1 MKNTPLMEIILWFRD
16 AQKDVLQ
23 LAESLSEEQ
32 LRWQPH
38 PLANSIGF
46 QLWHL
51 ARGADYVQA
60 RLSDATTELN
70 RRLGVRPQIWLA
82 KEYAEQWN
90 LDPKILGVEQLG
102 WEMTP
107 EDAAHLQI
115 PNKEALVEYLQ
126 RSFAAEDQALDAL
139 DEEQFQAFRLHDWAK
154 EQTVGNFLMSYLVHY
169 REHLGAMQYMKGL
182 QNLLTESS

>member
-1 MKNTPLMEIILWFRD
+1 MSNTPLTEIALWLQD
-16 AQKDVLQ
+16 AHTNILQ
-23 LAESLSEEQ
+23 LADSLSEDQ

-60 RLSDATTELN
+60 RISDATTELN
-70 RRLGVRPQIWLA
+70 QRLGVRPQIWLA
-82 KEYAEQWN
+82 EGYAEQWK
-90 LDPKILGVEQLG
+90 LAPDTLGVEQLG

-107 EDAAHLQI
+107 EDAAHLRF
-115 PNKEALVEYLQ
+115 PSKGALVEYAQ
-126 RSFAAEDQALDAL
+126 RSFDAEKQALMAL

-154 EQTVGNFLMSYLVHY
+154 EQTVGNFVMSYFVHY

-182 QNLLTESS
+182 QNLLTDSS

>member
-1 MKNTPLMEIILWFRD
+1 MNNTSLQEIVLWFQD
-16 AQKDVLQ
+16 ARKNILE
-23 LAESLSEEQ
+23 LANSLSEDQ

-60 RLSDATTELN
+60 RLSDATTELSQ
-70 RRLGVRPQIWLA
+70 RLGIHPQIWLV
-82 KEYAEQWN
+82 ENYAERWE
-90 LDPKILGVEQLG
+90 LDPAILGIEQLG

-107 EDAAHLQI
+107 EDASHLQF
-115 PNKEALVEYLQ
+115 PNKAALMDYVQRAFNAEEEALEV
-126 RSFAAEDQALDAL
+126 L
-139 DEEQFQAFRLHDWAK
+139 DEEQFQAFRLHEWAK
-154 EQTVGNFLMSYLVHY
+154 EQTVGNFLMSYFVHY

-182 QNLLTESS
+182 QTLLTESS

>member
-1 MKNTPLMEIILWFRD
+1 MNQTPLQEIILWFRD
-16 AQKDVLQ
+16 ARKNILE
-23 LAESLSEEQ
+23 LAESLSEDQ

-70 RRLGVRPQIWLA
+70 RRLGVHQQIWLA
-82 KEYAEQWN
+82 ENYAEQWK
-90 LDPKILGVEQLG
+90 LVPTILGIEQLG

-107 EDAAHLQI
+107 EDAARFQF
-115 PNKEALVEYLQ
+115 PNKDALLHYLQ
-126 RSFAAEDQALDAL
+126 RAFVAEEQALESL

-154 EQTVGNFLMSYLVHY
+154 DQTVGNFLMSYFVHY

-182 QNLLTESS
+182 QTLLKEST

>member
-1 MKNTPLMEIILWFRD
+1 MNNTPLMEIVLWFRD
-16 AQKDVLQ
+16 AHKNVLE
-23 LAESLSEEQ
+23 LVESLSEEQ

-60 RLSDATTELN
+60 RLSDATMELS
-70 RRLGVRPQIWLA
+70 RRLGDHPQIWLA
-82 KEYAEQWN
+82 EHYAEQWE
-90 LDPKILGVEQLG
+90 LDPAILGVEQLG

-107 EDAAHLQI
+107 EDAANLQF
-115 PNKEALVEYLQ
+115 PNKDALLDYVQ
-126 RSFAAEDQALDAL
+126 RSFAAEEQALEEL

-154 EQTVGNFLMSYLVHY
+154 EQTVGNFLMSYFVHY
-169 REHLGAMQYMKGL
+169 REHFGAMQYMNGVR
-182 QNLLTESS
+182 NLLAETS